1 MLDLLNNY
9 IPLVFAR
16 CPFNL
21 CIQLPVTFVAVVG
34 VAALRRQC
42 GSSSLPTLMIIIIAD
57 VMLLSLFAVS
67 MLVVQMY
74 ICLYVDMY
82 HSLFVVHMIYTVLFL
97 LLLLV

>member
-1 MLDLLNNY
+1 
-9 IPLVFAR
+9 
-16 CPFNL
+16 
-21 CIQLPVTFVAVVG
+21 
-34 VAALRRQC
+34 
-42 GSSSLPTLMIIIIAD
+42 MIIIIAD

-74 ICLYVDMY
+74 ICLYVGMY